1 VNGDRIYSTDWTDE
15 VCKLG
20 DGVKEIHLMVI
31 AESVYESYVLLSYNF
46 EGVNEDGPSDVYG
59 LNSL

>member
-1 VNGDRIYSTDWTDE
+1 
-15 VCKLG
+15 
-20 DGVKEIHLMVI
+20 MVI